1 MKYAVGIEYDGTDF
15 CGWQIQSHARSVQSC
30 VETAFSQVAG
40 APMKL
45 VGAGRTDSGVH
56 ALTQVAH
63 FGTDVQRDIFSWLRG
78 ANAHLPE
85 DVAVLWVKPVSDDF
99 HARFSAL
106 RRYYRYV
113 IFNHPERSALYRR
126 TSVRVHRPLDESA
139 MHRAA
144 QALVGE
150 HDFSSFRAQ
159 GCQADSPIRQVF
171 SIRVCRREKFVWLTV
186 CANAFLQ
193 RMVRN
198 IAGVLIAIGVGDRPE
213 AWAAE
218 VLARRD
224 RRQGGIT
231 AGSCGLYLTDVEYAP
246 RFGLHLSS
254 EAGLDGAGE
263 SKGCIEC

>member
-15 CGWQIQSHARSVQSC
+15 CGWQIQPHARSVQSC
-30 VETAFSQVAG
+30 VEAAFSRVAG
-40 APMKL
+40 APVQC
-45 VGAGRTDSGVH
+45 VGAGRTDGGVH
-56 ALTQVAH
+56 ALGQVAH
-63 FGTDVQRDIFSWLRG
+63 FETDVRRDVVSWLRG

-85 DVAVLWVKPVSDDF
+85 DAAVLWVKPVSEDF

-113 IFNHPERSALYRR
+113 IFNHSERSAVYRR
-126 TSVRVHRPLDESA
+126 TSVRVYRPLDESV

-150 HDFSSFRAQ
+150 HDFSGFRAE
-159 GCQADSPIRQVF
+159 GCQSHSPIRRVF
-171 SIRVCRREKFVWLTV
+171 SISVCRREKFVWLTI

-213 AWAAE
+213 VWVSE
-218 VLARRD
+218 VLAKRD
-224 RRQGGIT
+224 RTQGGVT
-231 AGSCGLYLTDVEYAP
+231 AGVCGLYLTGVEYAP
-246 RFGLHLSS
+246 RFGLPPAA
-254 EAGLDGAGE
+254 EAGPGE
-263 SKGCIEC
+263 EGGSSIFDSV